1 MAEGGE
7 TVRKRT
13 APPNSRGATV
23 VPFAKY
29 AIIAVENG
37 CKPGAGGRAGGRAA
51 AAEATRH
58 EHVRVSQT
66 RHVHT
71 CA

>member
-1 MAEGGE
+1 VAEGGE

-37 CKPGAGGRAGGRAA
+37 CKPGAGGRAGGRRGRQRG
-51 AAEATRH
+51 TN
-58 EHVRVSQT
+58 
-66 RHVHT
+66 T